1 MESRESPAPG
11 SPRGQRVRD
20 PVTDLLSVRSFDDLQ
35 QQVRAHPFSA
45 MALAVGIGFALQ
57 RAHLL
62 DAVVGGGRSD
72 VRAKLSPAEERLLAW
87 LNDAYALE
95 RAQIPILENHADDA
109 KSQPHVRAKDLEHLE
124 RTKQHV
130 KMVGRCIR
138 LLGRKPSKMKTAIG
152 RISGAV
158 NSLST
163 EPFDDEVVRNFL
175 ADFASENLEIASYNA
190 IIVAARDAGHYEI
203 ASICEEI
210 LADEEEM
217 VEWLGANLPRAVRDT
232 LEELAILP

>member
-1 MESRESPAPG
+1 KSPAPAGRDG
-11 SPRGQRVRD
+11 SRLQD
-20 PVTDLLSVRSFDDLQ
+20 PIRDLLSVRSFDDLQ
-35 QQVRAHPFSA
+35 HQVRAHPLSA
-45 MALAVGIGFALQ
+45 IALAAGIGFAFQ
-57 RAHLL
+57 RTHLL
-62 DAVVGGGRSD
+62 DSVVGAGRSD
-72 VRAKLSPAEERLLAW
+72 VRTRLSPAEERLLAW

-109 KSQPHVRAKDLEHLE
+109 KTQPHVRAKDLQHLE

-130 KMVGRCIR
+130 RMVGRCIR
-138 LLGRKPSKMKTAIG
+138 LLGSKPSKVKTAIG
-152 RISGAV
+152 RVSGAV

-163 EPFDDEVVRNFL
+163 EAFDDEVVRNFL
-175 ADFASENLEIASYNA
+175 ADFASENLEIASYSA

-217 VEWLGANLPRAVRDT
+217 VDWLRANLPRAVRDT
-232 LEELAILP
+232 LGELAILP